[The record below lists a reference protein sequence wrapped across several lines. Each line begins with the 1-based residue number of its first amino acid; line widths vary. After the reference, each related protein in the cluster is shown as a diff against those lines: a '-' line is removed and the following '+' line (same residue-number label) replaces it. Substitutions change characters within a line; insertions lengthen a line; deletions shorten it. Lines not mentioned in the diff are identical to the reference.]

1 VSQDEAAG
9 AATTATPASGP
20 IAELVDAVRPRLR
33 GWLHVG
39 MAPIVL
45 AAGIVLIALSDSGA
59 ARAAV
64 AIYTICG
71 MALFTT
77 SGVYHRRQWGARAH
91 AWLRRADHANVY
103 LLIAGTYTPVVVL
116 GLDGAARTSMLW
128 IIWIGAALGVGF
140 RFLWPG
146 APRALYVVLYVV
158 LGWSIAPELGQL
170 LHSAGVGV
178 FVLTLAGGVLYTVG
192 ALVYATKRPDPA
204 PRWFGFHEVFH
215 SCTIAAWVCQYVA
228 ISVLVYRQ

>member
-1 VSQDEAAG
+1 MSQDEATG
-9 AATTATPASGP
+9 AATTAPPTGP

-45 AAGIVLIALSDSGA
+45 AAGIVLIAVSDSGS

-64 AIYTICG
+64 AIYTVCG

-77 SGVYHRRQWGARAH
+77 SGVYHRRRWGARAH

-170 LHSAGVGV
+170 LHSAGAGV